1 MSVKKS
7 LETFSMPHQ
16 TVVWYNASRK
26 IYGWAEGL
34 PSDLRKYLECAQ
46 QCARATLLRQ
56 CITIWDKSL
65 IKIEQ
70 DKDEHIKLIREKIE
84 QNPESNEF
92 YVDEDELVFKVQG
105 KDEQKDRLVIPK
117 TSVNKFIYDYH
128 DLPYAGHQG
137 VTKTYHLMKIRM
149 YWQNMNQDIKDYI
162 KKYHSCNKRKTT
174 NQKPAH
180 LQRFQEIKCP
190 FQLTAMDI
198 VGTFVTSDSGNRYV
212 LTFQDYFIK
221 YPEAIPTI

>member
-7 LETFSMPHQ
+7 LKTFSMPHQ
-16 TVVWYNASRK
+16 TVVWYNASLK

-46 QCARATLLRQ
+46 Q
-56 CITIWDKSL
+56 
-65 IKIEQ
+65 
-70 DKDEHIKLIREKIE
+70 EKIE

-92 YVDEDELVFKVQG
+92 YVDEDELVLKVQG

-117 TSVNKFIYDYH
+117 TLVNKFIHDYH

-137 VTKTYHLMKIRM
+137 VTKTYHLMKTRM

-162 KKYHSCNKRKTT
+162 KKCHSCNKRKTT
-174 NQKPAH
+174 NLKPAP
-180 LQRFQEIKCP
+180 LERFQEITCA
-190 FQLTAMDI
+190 FQLTAMYI
-198 VGTFVTSDSGNRYV
+198 VGPFVTSDSGNRYV
-212 LTFQDYFIK
+212 LIFQDYFIK
-221 YPEAIPTI
+221 YPEAIPPI